1 MNMPAQPTC
10 TCMLSLHTV
19 PESYSYS
26 YLVLTPYL
34 WITHPVVASS
44 RCRKTAVSTSSER
57 MPASVKC
64 CSSVVSHVLLSTNRA
79 ALAQFIKVSHAR
91 RGCLRSV
98 QQRLRTKRHFRALR
112 LGNRAKTNSRPARSA
127 CEQEL

>member
-26 YLVLTPYL
+26 YSYSYLVLTPYL
-34 WITHPVVASS
+34 WITHPLVASS
-44 RCRKTAVSTSSER
+44 RCRKTAVGTSSER

-64 CSSVVSHVLLSTNRA
+64 CSSVLSHVLLSTNRA
-79 ALAQFIKVSHAR
+79 APAQFTRHLVHDLDAVAQFSSACERSDTSAR
-91 RGCLRSV
+91 RGWDIV
-98 QQRLRTKRHFRALR
+98 QRPKQSACSQRL
-112 LGNRAKTNSRPARSA
+112 
-127 CEQEL
+127 

>member
-34 WITHPVVASS
+34 WITHPLVASGRRDRIAS
-44 RCRKTAVSTSSER
+44 PGSVPQKRNCCLIENVPVASCCTECPFICSTRAASASPRRCLGGRAVSLDVADLEETEE
-57 MPASVKC
+57 
-64 CSSVVSHVLLSTNRA
+64 
-79 ALAQFIKVSHAR
+79 
-91 RGCLRSV
+91 
-98 QQRLRTKRHFRALR
+98 QQV
-112 LGNRAKTNSRPARSA
+112 
-127 CEQEL
+127 

>member
-34 WITHPVVASS
+34 WITHPLVASGQ
-44 RCRKTAVSTSSER
+44 RGGNRGGYIVGANACVGE
-57 MPASVKC
+57 
-64 CSSVVSHVLLSTNRA
+64 VLLVGP
-79 ALAQFIKVSHAR
+79 F
-91 RGCLRSV
+91 
-98 QQRLRTKRHFRALR
+98 
-112 LGNRAKTNSRPARSA
+112 A
-127 CEQEL
+127 CIVIDE

>member
-34 WITHPVVASS
+34 WITHPLVVSS
-44 RCRKTAVSTSSER
+44 RCRKTAVGTSSER
-57 MPASVKC
+57 MPASVKG
-64 CSSVVSHVLLSTNRA
+64 CSSVLSHVLLLTNRA
-79 ALAQFIKVSHAR
+79 APAQFTSI
-91 RGCLRSV
+91 
-98 QQRLRTKRHFRALR
+98 
-112 LGNRAKTNSRPARSA
+112 
-127 CEQEL
+127 